1 MMLSEPVQFWQ
12 YFDII
17 GIALVS
23 FVVPWLMLTHRK
35 KKGELLASISQTI
48 AADSRSSLIFSVM
61 MTVAVPL
68 YYCCMWFWVGPKVAA
83 PWYFYLMLAVSFV
96 AEMIFVWVP
105 ATSGRSK
112 LVHEVNASF
121 VGLTMFLAPLALL
134 VGGGLSDAA
143 RTATIIF
150 IGVTWAGGGLLL
162 TPKQSKYTLT
172 YEIIYCV
179 LFWALMLFIA
189 HS

>member
-1 MMLSEPVQFWQ
+1 MIPIESVQFWQ

-17 GIALVS
+17 VIALVS
-23 FVVPWLMLTHRK
+23 CVVAWLMLTHRK
-35 KKGELLASISQTI
+35 KKGELLSSISQTI

-68 YYCCMWFWVGPKVAA
+68 YYCFIWFWVGPKVAA
-83 PWYFYLMLAVSFV
+83 PWYFYALVAVSFV

-134 VGGGLSDAA
+134 IGGNLSDAA
-143 RTATIIF
+143 HIATILF
-150 IGVTWAGGGLLL
+150 ICVSLAGGALLL
-162 TPKQSKYTLT
+162 TPKQRKYTLT

-179 LFWALMLFIA
+179 LFWALISFIA